1 MKKRERRNDERNEET
16 EGGKSGGVGNYMMK
30 CLFTQGWVRKNI

>member
-16 EGGKSGGVGNYMMK
+16 EGGKSGGVGRII
-30 CLFTQGWVRKNI
+30 LLEESIAPS

>member
-1 MKKRERRNDERNEET
+1 MKERERRNDERNEET

-30 CLFTQGWVRKNI
+30 CSIDHYFLP